1 MALPNFSASTSSK
14 FICDLYPCDETIF
27 LIFGYGSLLWKQ
39 EFPFTAVYNTSVYG
53 YQRLFYQGTK
63 DHRGTPDDP
72 GRVVTL
78 LPAPSP
84 QDVLCSQEQHNIP
97 EGASFSHPISSSA
110 ACRVDGKAFQLPTDP
125 NVVQKILQKLDARE
139 TGYERVEVT
148 LMDFDRLIASGGM
161 EKVQLDIFSHKN
173 TPKDMETTMMKNTLS
188 SKTGDSVEG
197 SEISATESNLCQK
210 SSSDMSFRKKQRKK
224 VVALTYIAT
233 EDSSEFLG
241 ADSLES
247 IAQTIW
253 RCHGPSGA
261 NKDYLYHLVASL
273 EEMGGWDP
281 HVFQL
286 NTLVRK
292 LDQEWRATS
301 ATDASAHEKIANN

>member
-1 MALPNFSASTSSK
+1 MALQNFSPSRSSK

-27 LIFGYGSLLWKQ
+27 LVFGYGSLLWKQ

-63 DHRGTPDDP
+63 DHRGTPEDP

-84 QDVLCSQEQHNIP
+84 QGIFCSPEKHSVL
-97 EGASFSHPISSSA
+97 EGASLPHHISA
-110 ACRVDGKAFQLPTDP
+110 NDECRVDGKAFQLPTDP
-125 NVVQKILQKLDARE
+125 DVVQEILQKLDARE

-148 LMDFDRLIASGGM
+148 LMDFDRFIASGGK

-173 TPKDMETTMMKNTLS
+173 TPKDMETTMMKNTIS
-188 SKTGDSVEG
+188 SKTTDGEEG
-197 SEISATESNLCQK
+197 SEISIADSNICQK
-210 SSSDMSFRKKQRKK
+210 TSSDQRFRTKERKK

-233 EDSSEFLG
+233 EESSEFLG
-241 ADSLES
+241 SDALDV

-261 NKDYLYHLVASL
+261 NKDYLYHLARSL

-292 LDQEWRATS
+292 LDQETES
-301 ATDASAHEKIANN
+301 HIGDGCF